1 MKSNELS
8 FEVPDHL
15 IAQHPPEKRGTAR
28 LMVVDRG
35 SGAIVHGS
43 MGDLVDHLPTDAMV
57 VFNDTRVRKARLHA
71 GTASG
76 GAQEI
81 LFLRCVQG
89 RTWEAM
95 SRPARRIR
103 PGATFALP
111 GNVSATVLSAPS
123 AGESLIRLELDHDV
137 DDAYFESYGHVPL
150 PPYIRRPDESG
161 DAERYQTVYAANEG
175 SVAAPTA
182 GLHFTPNL
190 IEGLHSRGI
199 AIRYVTL
206 HVGIGTFLPIRS
218 GDLEDH
224 VMHAEEY
231 SVSAECARDINE
243 ARQKGRP
250 IVAVGT
256 TVVRTL
262 ESAFDGGVIRSGR
275 RETDL
280 FIRPGYRFAVVDH
293 LFTNFHTPRSTLI
306 AMVGAFAGL
315 DTIKAAY
322 AEAVEKEYRFF
333 SYGDAM
339 LLL

>member
-8 FEVPDHL
+8 FELPDHL
-15 IAQHPPEKRGTAR
+15 IAQHPPKTRGTAR
-28 LMVVDRG
+28 LMVVDRR
-35 SGAIVHGS
+35 SGAIAHRS
-43 MGDLVDHLPTDAMV
+43 LGDLPDILPTDAMV
-57 VFNDTRVRKARLHA
+57 VFNDTRVRKARLY
-71 GTASG
+71 GKTASG
-76 GAQEI
+76 GTQEI
-81 LFLRCVQG
+81 LLLRCLQG
-89 RTWEAM
+89 GTWEAM
-95 SRPARRIR
+95 SRPVRRVR

-111 GNVSATVLSAPS
+111 GNVSATVRSAPRT
-123 AGESLIRLELDHDV
+123 GENVARLELDHDV
-137 DDAYFESYGHVPL
+137 DDAYFEAHGHVPL
-150 PPYIRRPDESG
+150 PPYIRRSDESD
-161 DAERYQTVYAANEG
+161 DAERYQTVFAANEG

-182 GLHFTPNL
+182 GLHFTPRL
-190 IEGLHSRGI
+190 IEDLRSRGM

-218 GDLEDH
+218 GELEDH

-231 SVSAECARDINE
+231 SVSAECADDINE
-243 ARQKGRP
+243 ARRSGRP

-262 ESAFDGGVIRSGR
+262 ESAFDNGAIRSGR

-293 LFTNFHTPRSTLI
+293 LFTNFHTPQSTLI

-315 DTIKAAY
+315 DTIRAAY
-322 AEAVEKEYRFF
+322 AIAVEEEYRFL

-339 LLL
+339 VLL